1 MVRLFCVNMTADHCC
16 LFCRRGS
23 STVPYRFGKH
33 HSQLCVWPGVLIPP
47 LQVKLG
53 LTKQSV
59 KALCQ
64 DGISL
69 EFFCVSF
76 LQVTY
81 DKSESVVLVSPETKR
96 NT

>member
-1 MVRLFCVNMTADHCC
+1 
-16 LFCRRGS
+16 
-23 STVPYRFGKH
+23 
-33 HSQLCVWPGVLIPP
+33 VLLPP

-64 DGISL
+64 DVISL

-81 DKSESVVLVSPETKR
+81 DKSVSVVFVSPETKR
-96 NT
+96 NTWSAKFAIRMRAGHTEAEVSLKITATTLAK